1 MMFTVYICIPDSAL
15 SKGVGTSSFS
25 SLSRPQNQGVVLLLL
40 EDVAA
45 LQNLNIT
52 ACRSPGL
59 WFLPSNNSL
68 NCLSSCGESEKY

>member
-1 MMFTVYICIPDSAL
+1 MLFTVYICLPDSAL

-25 SLSRPQNQGVVLLLL
+25 SLSRPQNLGVALLLL

-45 LQNLNIT
+45 LQNLSIT
-52 ACRSPGL
+52 ACRLPGL

-68 NCLSSCGESEKY
+68 YCLSSCSASEKY

>member
-25 SLSRPQNQGVVLLLL
+25 SLSRPQNLGVVLLLL
-40 EDVAA
+40 ENVAA
-45 LQNLNIT
+45 LQNLNIP
-52 ACRSPGL
+52 ACVLPGL

-68 NCLSSCGESEKY
+68 YCLSSCSESEKF